1 MSTIGRLL
9 YAMRHQSFMEV
20 WLVLVLLGSWV
31 CPSLAQEA
39 LTKLLI
45 AHAGLI
51 STHASVWLA
60 EDQGFYKKHGLDATS
75 VFTGSGSVTSQALIA
90 GEAKVAS
97 TSVGPTAGAVGAGA
111 DLMILAGTIHIM
123 PYQFWV
129 LPQVHQPGD
138 LKGKRV
144 AISTFGSGSHL
155 AAEIALQVLGLDPV
169 RDKIAIMQVG
179 TQADR
184 VAALVSGRV
193 DATVFEPGF
202 GQPAREKGLTMISD
216 LTKLDTPY
224 LNTVLVASRRYAKEN
239 PQIIDSFLK
248 GTIDGLAF
256 LPNPANEKAVKSVL
270 ARRLKLTTPQSIQV
284 MYDTTLEIHAKTKVP
299 NAPVAGVQNMIDV
312 LLRIN
317 PRLAK
322 VKAADLIDSS
332 FIERLEKSGY
342 IKEAMKRSG

>member
-1 MSTIGRLL
+1 MSTIGSLL
-9 YAMRHQSFMEV
+9 YAMRRQSFIQV
-20 WLVLVLLGSWV
+20 WFVVVLLGSWV
-31 CPSLAQEA
+31 RPSLAQEA
-39 LTKLLI
+39 FTQLLV

-51 STHASVWLA
+51 SRHASVWLA
-60 EDQGFYKKHGLDATS
+60 EDQGFYKKHGLDVTS

-97 TSVGPTAGAVGAGA
+97 SSVGPTAGAVGAGA
-111 DLMILAGTIHIM
+111 DLMIVAGTIHIM

-129 LPQVHQPGD
+129 LPQVRQPAD

-155 AAEIALQVLGLDPV
+155 AAEVALQVLGLDPV

-193 DATVFEPGF
+193 DATPLEPGF
-202 GQPAREKGLTMISD
+202 GQSARDKGLTVISD
-216 LTKLDTPY
+216 LTKLDAPY
-224 LNTVLVASRRYAKEN
+224 LNTVIVASRRYAKEN
-239 PQIIDSFLK
+239 PQIIESFLK

-256 LPNPANEKAVKSVL
+256 LPNPANERAVKSVL

-322 VKAADLIDSS
+322 VKATDLIDSS

-342 IKEAMKRSG
+342 INEAMKRSR